1 MDLHTIE
8 QRVQSLSKYIQE
20 IVIVL
25 HQGRPFA
32 FIYPN
37 FEALQ
42 KDKIINIR
50 SEILWYGL
58 ELYNMEVA
66 LEEGIR
72 DFKVFSHPLPKKED
86 GSYNIEALERA
97 LEEHEDIDFTQL
109 EEPEDPIYRS
119 LHSYIATLTSKEVLC
134 SSHLEL
140 DLALDSLD
148 YVALFTFIEESFG
161 VRVDEAIFAQ
171 NMRLIDLYHYVKKH
185 HIYHYP
191 SPRSWGEM
199 IKESF
204 DEKLISSPIVV
215 ALFKIVLY
223 PLFKLYFRFE
233 VSGRENIPSH
243 SCIIAPTHESMLDGF
258 LIESSLSFKTLKN
271 TFFLAYEGVFGNK
284 YLRPVST
291 NGQLLLIDANNNLKR
306 SMQRAALAL
315 EAKKNLVI
323 FPEGARS
330 RDGNLL
336 EFRPFFAMLSRE
348 YNVPIVPAVIE
359 GSFGALRAGQLFPR
373 PAKIKVKYLEPI
385 EPDNLSYE
393 ELTQKV
399 REMIERE
406 KGIAPKSP

>member
-1 MDLHTIE
+1 MDLHKIE
-8 QRVQSLSKYIQE
+8 QRVLNLSKYIQE
-20 IVIVL
+20 IVIIL
-25 HQGRPFA
+25 FKEKPFA

-42 KDKIINIR
+42 KDRIINIR

-58 ELYNMEVA
+58 ELYNMEVSI
-66 LEEGIR
+66 EEGIR
-72 DFKVFSHPLPKKED
+72 DFKVFSHPLPRKED
-86 GSYNIEALERA
+86 QSYDIEALQHA
-97 LEEHEDIDFTQL
+97 LKEHEEISFAKL
-109 EEPEDPIYRS
+109 EEPDDPLYHS
-119 LHSYIATLTSKEVLC
+119 LHNYIATLTSKEILC

-140 DLALDSLD
+140 DLELDSLD
-148 YVALFTFIEESFG
+148 YVALFTFIEESYG
-161 VRVDEAIFAQ
+161 VRIDEGIFALH
-171 NMRLIDLYHYVKKH
+171 MRLIDLYHYVKKH
-185 HIYHYP
+185 HVHHYP
-191 SPRSWGEM
+191 SPRSWAQM

-204 DEKLISSPIVV
+204 DEKLIFSPVIV

-223 PLFKLYFRFE
+223 PFFKLYFRFE
-233 VSGRENIPSH
+233 VSGRENIPKH

-291 NGQLLLIDANNNLKR
+291 NGQLLLIDANSNLKR

-315 EAKKNLVI
+315 EAKKNIVI

-348 YNVPIVPAVIE
+348 YNVPIVPVVIE
-359 GSFGALRAGQLFPR
+359 GSFQALRAGQLFPR

-385 EPDNLSYE
+385 EPDGLSYA

-399 REMIERE
+399 LEAIEKE
-406 KGIAPKSP
+406 KGIVATSL

>member
-20 IVIVL
+20 IVIIL

-32 FIYPN
+32 FIYPD
-37 FEALQ
+37 FQALQ

-50 SEILWYGL
+50 SEVLWYGL
-58 ELYNMEVA
+58 ELYNMEVDVA
-66 LEEGIR
+66 QGVR

-86 GSYNIEALERA
+86 GSYDTEALKHA
-97 LEEHEDIDFTQL
+97 LQEDEDIDFSTLQ
-109 EEPEDPIYRS
+109 EPDDPLYHS
-119 LHSYIATLTSKEVLC
+119 LRHYISTLTSKKVLC

-140 DLALDSLD
+140 DLELDSLD

-161 VRVDEAIFAQ
+161 VRIDEEIFALH
-171 NMRLIDLYHYVKKH
+171 MRLIDLYYYVKKH
-185 HIYHYP
+185 HLHHYP
-191 SPRSWGEM
+191 SPRSWGE
-199 IKESF
+199 IIQDNF
-204 DEKLISSPIVV
+204 DEKLIFSPFVV

-233 VSGRENIPSH
+233 VAGRENIPKG

-258 LIESSLSFKTLKN
+258 LIESSLSFQTLKD

-291 NGQLLLIDANNNLKR
+291 NGQLLLIDANKNLKR
-306 SMQRAALAL
+306 SMQRAALVL
-315 EAKKNLVI
+315 QAKKNLVI

-330 RDGNLL
+330 RDGKLL

-348 YNVPIVPAVIE
+348 YNVPIVPAIID
-359 GSFGALRAGQLFPR
+359 GSFEALRAGQLFPR
-373 PAKIKVKYLEPI
+373 PAKIRVQYLEPI
-385 EPDNLSYE
+385 DPDGLSYAQ
-393 ELTQKV
+393 LTQKV
-399 REMIERE
+399 REAIEKE
-406 KGIAPKSP
+406 KKNL